1 MGNLVFEFWAS
12 INSDYTLSVPPKVAL
27 QIEKEQSVRVI
38 LLIPVS
44 GEDQAWAQLTA
55 EQFLKGYAEGDAI
68 YDELS
73 AG

>member
-1 MGNLVFEFWAS
+1 MKALEFWAH
-12 INSDYTLSVPPKVAL
+12 INPDYTLSIPPEVAI

-44 GEDQAWAQLTA
+44 SEDQDWAQLTT
-55 EQFLKGYAEGDAI
+55 EQFLKGYAKSDAI

>member
-1 MGNLVFEFWAS
+1 MKALEFRAY
-12 INSDYTLSVPPKVAL
+12 INPDYTLSVPQEMAM
-27 QIEKEQSVRVI
+27 QIREQQSVRVI

-44 GEDQAWAQLTA
+44 GEDQSWAQLTT
-55 EQFLKGYAEGDAI
+55 EQFLKGYAKSDAI